1 MKKLTA
7 SEARKNWFQV
17 LDEVAAG
24 EVVVLER
31 KGEMILL
38 SMSTTLL
45 GLEGAYP
52 GAVLFPNL
60 KDQHPVGTYSIVRFS
75 PVRLPCVDRYHCQML
90 GLVISLAKSSLE
102 QEQAAPREESAAFR
116 CSTLI
121 GYREGLLCM
130 LPA

>member
-31 KGEMILL
+31 KGKMILL

-60 KDQHPVGTYSIVRFS
+60 KDQHPVGTYSIGQS
-75 PVRLPCVDRYHCQML
+75 ALGRLPCAGRYQRRF
-90 GLVISLAKSSLE
+90 LA
-102 QEQAAPREESAAFR
+102 
-116 CSTLI
+116 
-121 GYREGLLCM
+121 
-130 LPA
+130 